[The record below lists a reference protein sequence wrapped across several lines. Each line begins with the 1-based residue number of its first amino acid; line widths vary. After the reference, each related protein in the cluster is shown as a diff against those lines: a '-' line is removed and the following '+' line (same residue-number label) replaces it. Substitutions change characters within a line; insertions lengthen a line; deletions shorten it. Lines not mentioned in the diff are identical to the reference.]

1 VTHIGTTTTREQDIG
16 FTRLLQV
23 LLVAA
28 VLVSIVHYVDN
39 VIRFEDYAPDEAGL
53 VTAPLVA
60 ASWFV
65 FTGFGLWG
73 YLSYRRGHYRGAAVG
88 PALYSVSGLVGIVHY
103 REVSPSDFDL
113 LQNTFVSLDI
123 LLGAAILA
131 MACRLA
137 WRAPGGA

>member
-1 VTHIGTTTTREQDIG
+1 M
-16 FTRLLQV
+16 
-23 LLVAA
+23 AA

-39 VIRFEDYAPDEAGL
+39 VARFEDYAPDGAGL

-73 YLSYRRGHYRGAAVG
+73 YLSYRRGRYRSAAVG
-88 PALYSVSGLVGIVHY
+88 LALYSVSGLVGIVHY

-137 WRAPGGA
+137 WRPPGGA

>member
-1 VTHIGTTTTREQDIG
+1 MAPIGTTTRPEQDLG
-16 FTRLLQV
+16 FTRLLQS

-39 VIRFEDYAPDEAGL
+39 VVRFEDYAPDEAGL

-73 YLSYRRGHYRGAAVG
+73 YLSYRRGRYRSATVG
-88 PALYSVSGLVGIVHY
+88 LGVYSVSGLVGIVHY
-103 REVSPSDFDL
+103 REVSPSDFDPV
-113 LQNTFVSLDI
+113 QNTFVLLDI
-123 LLGAAILA
+123 VLGAAILA
-131 MACRLA
+131 VACRLA
-137 WRAPGGA
+137 WRPPGGT